1 MGILLGP
8 RKNKDIKSEN
18 LVELGFKE
26 ISCLAHVSYSIN
38 LIIKH

>member
-8 RKNKDIKSEN
+8 RKKNDIKSEN
-18 LVELGFKE
+18 LVDLEFKE
-26 ISCLAHVSYSIN
+26 ISCLTHVSYSIN